1 MVLRILAVTS
11 EAFPL
16 AKTGGLG
23 DAVSGLS
30 MSVQEG
36 GAQVTLL
43 LPAYP
48 STMSHVSQVSVVSV
62 LDGLPGGDATLLS
75 AYCPE
80 LGLPVLLLKNDAL
93 YERAGYYVDPDGI
106 EYADNA
112 LRFAA
117 LSHGAARIAQGLE
130 GIPRPHIVHAHDWHT
145 ALTPLL
151 MHQMKVTDIRTV
163 LTLHNV
169 AFQGVFPMANADAL
183 GIAPQYR
190 TDEGMEYWGQLN
202 FLKAGIRYADLI
214 TVVSHNYAREIL
226 TPRFGCGLEG
236 VLATRSSDIISI
248 PNGIDTKLWNP
259 QADPYLRGRPFS
271 ADHLSNKALCK
282 SDLQRSF
289 GLVENP
295 RATVMAM
302 GSRLTSQKMADL
314 AANAIPMALDAHTDL
329 QVCIMGMG
337 DHALEARLS
346 QLVGRY
352 PGRCSVSIGFE
363 EARAHLLH
371 AGADMLLHGSRFEP
385 FGLTPLYSMRYG
397 TIPVASRVGGMAD
410 TIVDP
415 GAGQAAGAMHAATGV
430 LFDGESTDDMVRAIA
445 RAMGLRSYPA
455 IWRAMQMNGMRA
467 DFSWAKTAPAYLSAY
482 QSLCP
487 AVGLERIPERISGRL
502 SERMPERRRATT
514 GFVGQANRANPGVL
528 AARSGAAAGTTGKL
542 NRLREGVSLE
552 PMGPHRASAA

>member
-23 DAVSGLS
+23 DAVSGLAL
-30 MSVQEG
+30 SVQESG
-36 GAQVTLL
+36 VQVTLL

-48 STMSHVSQVSVVSV
+48 STMSHVSQVSVMSV
-62 LDGLPGGDATLLS
+62 MTGIPGGDATLLG

-93 YERAGYYVDPDGI
+93 YEREGYYVGPDGQ
-106 EYADNA
+106 EYPDNA

-117 LSHGAARIAQGLE
+117 LSHAAARVAQGLE
-130 GIPRPHIVHAHDWHT
+130 GVPRPHIVHAHDWHT

-151 MHQMKVTDIRTV
+151 MHQMKVTDVKTV

-169 AFQGVFPMANADAL
+169 AFQGVFPMSNADSL
-183 GIAPQYR
+183 GIAAQYC
-190 TDEGMEYWGQLN
+190 TDAGMEFWGQLN

-226 TPRFGCGLEG
+226 TPQFGCGLEG
-236 VLATRSSDIISI
+236 ALAARGGDLVSI
-248 PNGIDTKLWNP
+248 PNGIDIKLWNP

-271 ADHLSNKALCK
+271 ADHLANKALCK

-289 GLVENP
+289 GLNENP
-295 RATVMAM
+295 QATVMAM
-302 GSRLTSQKMADL
+302 GSRLTTQKMADL
-314 AANAIPMALDAHTDL
+314 AATAIPMALDAHPDL
-329 QVCIMGMG
+329 QACVMGRG
-337 DHALEARLS
+337 DHALEAQLS
-346 QLVGRY
+346 VLADRY
-352 PGRCSVSIGFE
+352 PGRCSVHIGFD
-363 EARAHLLH
+363 EAQAHLLH
-371 AGADMLLHGSRFEP
+371 AGADALLHGSRFEP

-397 TIPVASRVGGMAD
+397 TIPIASRVGGMAD
-410 TIVDP
+410 TIIDP
-415 GAGQAAGAMHAATGV
+415 GADLPAGSMHAATGV
-430 LFDGESTDDMVRAIA
+430 LFEGDKPEDMAGAID
-445 RAMGLRSYPA
+445 RAMSLRRYPA

-487 AVGLERIPERISGRL
+487 NVELERIPER
-502 SERMPERRRATT
+502 RRAAAAY
-514 GFVGQANRANPGVL
+514 GGKSSRISPAVL
-528 AARSGAAAGTTGKL
+528 AARSGLAAGTAGKL
-542 NRLREGVSLE
+542 QRIREGVALE
-552 PMGPHRASAA
+552 CVGPRRASAA